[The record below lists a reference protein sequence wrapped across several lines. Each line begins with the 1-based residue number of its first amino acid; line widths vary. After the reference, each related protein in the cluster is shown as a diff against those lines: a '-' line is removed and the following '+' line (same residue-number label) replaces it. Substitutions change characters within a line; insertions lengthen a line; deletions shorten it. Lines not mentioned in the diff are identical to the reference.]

1 VHAVSGAALEGG
13 LVICHVNRAA
23 LPPRWLL
30 RVLLL
35 VIVVVVAAACTPGAG
50 MSVLR
55 AEPALAPPGDAAI
68 ELGRSERE
76 PEWGPF
82 LGNVSGYVQV
92 IHASPEAPE
101 KVVEWYRETQ
111 GAHYAFSVN
120 DRYLSASGRGTAT
133 VLTASRADVRVSVRV
148 DTAAPAGPD
157 APELSPPPVDTV
169 TIVTVIVQ
177 SP

>member
-1 VHAVSGAALEGG
+1 VFHHLDRGALRP
-13 LVICHVNRAA
+13 CR
-23 LPPRWLL
+23 LL
-30 RVLLL
+30 TL
-35 VIVVVVAAACTPGAG
+35 VIVVVATAACTPGAG
-50 MSVLR
+50 MEVLR
-55 AEPALAPPGDAAI
+55 SEPVLAPPGDAAV

-101 KVVEWYRETQ
+101 VVVERYLETH
-111 GAHYAFSVN
+111 GAHYGFSVN

-133 VLTASRADVRVSVRV
+133 VLAASRADVRVSVRV

-157 APELSPPPVDTV
+157 APEVSPPPEGTT